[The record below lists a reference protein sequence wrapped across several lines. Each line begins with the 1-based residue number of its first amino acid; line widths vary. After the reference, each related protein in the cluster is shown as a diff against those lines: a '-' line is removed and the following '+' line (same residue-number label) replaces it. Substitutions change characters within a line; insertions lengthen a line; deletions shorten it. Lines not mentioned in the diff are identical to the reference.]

1 MSRPTFRFAF
11 PERFVAGTIGQPGD
25 RTFFL
30 QARDA
35 GRMTSVRA
43 EKQQVQALA
52 DSLERILDEL
62 SRLTHGSSAIPPHAD
77 RPSDMD
83 PLDVPLDEEFR
94 VGTMTISWDS
104 PSSAVVIE
112 LFAADEDDQD
122 DRDTGGRF
130 GAADALFGDPDDTSL
145 VEAMRVSLSPDQA
158 REFAAR
164 ARLVVSAGRPACP
177 FCGQPVGA
185 EGHICPRSNGY
196 RPAQF
201 G

>member
-11 PERFVAGTIGQPGD
+11 PERFVAGTIGQPGE

-62 SRLTHGSSAIPPHAD
+62 SRLTHGSPAVPPHAD
-77 RPSDMD
+77 RPTDMD

-94 VGTMTISWDS
+94 VGTMTIAWDS
-104 PSSAVVIE
+104 PSSAVVVE
-112 LFAADEDDQD
+112 LFAAEDDDED
-122 DRDTGGRF
+122 
-130 GAADALFGDPDDTSL
+130 AEVLFGDPDDTSL
-145 VEAMRVSLSPDQA
+145 VEAMSVSLSPDQA

-185 EGHICPRSNGY
+185 EGHICPRANGY
-196 RPAQF
+196 LPAQF